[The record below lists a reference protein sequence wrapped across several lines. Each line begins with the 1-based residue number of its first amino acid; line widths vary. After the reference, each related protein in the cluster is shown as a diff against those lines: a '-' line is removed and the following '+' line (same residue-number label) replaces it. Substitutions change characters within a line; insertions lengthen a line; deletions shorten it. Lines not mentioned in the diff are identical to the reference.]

1 MQRMVIISALA
12 FLLIVLIGGFCGI
25 KSREISEE
33 YQLAMEEIE
42 ALAETGAWEAALSL
56 AQRAE
61 ETWNEKSRML
71 GMWVNHG
78 DLDEVSGG
86 LLHIKTALAEKKLF
100 ETMIYCREV
109 HFALSHLY
117 HRDAFSLK
125 NIL

>member
-12 FLLIVLIGGFCGI
+12 FLLIILIGCFCGI

-33 YQLAMEEIE
+33 YQLAMEEIA
-42 ALAETGAWEAALSL
+42 ALAETGAWEDALSL
-56 AQRAE
+56 ALHAE
-61 ETWNEKSRML
+61 EAWNEKSRML

-78 DLDEVSGG
+78 DLDEVSRG
-86 LLHIKTALAEKKLF
+86 LLHVKTALSEEKLF

>member
-61 ETWNEKSRML
+61 ETPECCPCSWP
-71 GMWVNHG
+71 
-78 DLDEVSGG
+78 
-86 LLHIKTALAEKKLF
+86 
-100 ETMIYCREV
+100 
-109 HFALSHLY
+109 
-117 HRDAFSLK
+117 
-125 NIL
+125 